1 VEVRIGI
8 QSVARELIVETD
20 TPTEEIERDLS
31 AALESDNTRAVFAL
45 KLEKGGR
52 VLIPAD
58 KLAYVE
64 FVGPESR
71 RVGFGNI
78 N

>member
-20 TPTEEIERDLS
+20 TPVEDIERDLT
-31 AALESDNTRAVFAL
+31 AALESGDARAIFAL
-45 KLEKGGR
+45 ELQKGGR

-64 FVGPESR
+64 FLGPESR